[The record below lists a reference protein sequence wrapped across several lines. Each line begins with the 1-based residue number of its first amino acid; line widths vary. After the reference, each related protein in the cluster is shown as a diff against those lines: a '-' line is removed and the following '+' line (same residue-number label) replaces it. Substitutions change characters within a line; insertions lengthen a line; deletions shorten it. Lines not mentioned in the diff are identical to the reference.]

1 MTSVDP
7 IKMYYVLSKVLVSQ
21 YKKLYLV
28 SIEIEYLKMLVL
40 INPVYNCMNKMYI
53 CSRFVPGSIDFD

>member
-1 MTSVDP
+1 
-7 IKMYYVLSKVLVSQ
+7 MYYVLSKVLVSQ

-40 INPVYNCMNKMYI
+40 INPVYYCMNKMYI
-53 CSRFVPGSIDFD
+53 CSRIVPGSIDFD